1 MMKNMKKNWVTCCDI
16 FKGGLTGFGWDPIK
30 QNWNAEADVW
40 KQLIEVIYC
49 TCIF

>member
-16 FKGGLTGFGWDPIK
+16 FKGGLTGFGRDPIK